1 MTERPTRSETPR
13 EALLGQLRYLLA
25 EVEALGPL
33 LERLPADVLTL
44 ALPGE
49 RSVLETLAHLAALDR
64 GVYAPQV
71 AGEPAPP
78 EPESAPKDDLAEAL
92 AEVRDARE
100 ALVARFESEED
111 WAEDVRALALEVVHR
126 DVEELKRLAVRL
138 HESHITTRAV
148 DLPK

>member
-1 MTERPTRSETPR
+1 MTERPTRSESPR
-13 EALLGQLRYLLA
+13 EALLGQLGYLLA

-49 RSVLETLAHLAALDR
+49 RSILETLAHLAALDR
-64 GVYAPQV
+64 DVYAPRL
-71 AGEPAPP
+71 AGEPAPE
-78 EPESAPKDDLAEAL
+78 EPESVPKEDLNAAL
-92 AEVRDARE
+92 AEVREARE
-100 ALVARFESEED
+100 ALVARFEAEGEWSED
-111 WAEDVRALALEVVHR
+111 AQALALEIVHR